1 MDLRRIAPA
10 SVLALA
16 LAGAAWQ
23 VAAADASVRIKSP
36 ADGASLDRMERIELA
51 YEAIPGPTGDHVHIY
66 ADGKEVGIVRR
77 LEGRF
82 TFDSFV
88 PGPHVLCV
96 KLVSKA
102 HMPVGVERCIK
113 VLVQ

>member
-1 MDLRRIAPA
+1 MDLRRIASA

-16 LAGAAWQ
+16 LAGAAWP

-51 YEAIPGPTGDHVHIY
+51 YEAVPGPTGDHVHIY

-96 KLVSKA
+96 KLVNKA
-102 HMPVGVERCIK
+102 HMPVGVEQCIK